1 MLRCS
6 ALQTPLAECTRAL
19 SVTDR
24 LARARCVSARRFARA
39 IGLAQR
45 AAGRAY
51 CTGTRRI
58 TLATCSSEVDLLEPR
73 LPLLLLLLLL
83 MMMMMMLMVA
93 VARLPLLLLLL
104 AMVERLLLMT

>member
-1 MLRCS
+1 LLRCS

-58 TLATCSSEVDLLEPR
+58 TLATCSSEVDILEPR
-73 LPLLLLLLLL
+73 LPLPLLLLLLL
-83 MMMMMMLMVA
+83 MMMLMVT

-104 AMVERLLLMT
+104 AMVERLLLME